1 MFDNINEI
9 IILIVVGLWSGIILS
24 WLYWRVRI
32 TDLEKIIGNLQSS
45 RDEKDVTLAEL
56 EILLHEQ
63 ETIVQV
69 INDQIHHKDEAIL
82 DLTSQNTIMVQSIKD
97 LKKEITNLQ
106 SLNQDF
112 SARIENSET
121 RVEALN
127 TSLAEKE
134 SEVVTYKARMKLMQ
148 DNLSIIP
155 GIGPKVSYLLRSTK
169 IDTFE
174 KLAATSV
181 ETIRE
186 IIERNNPNLLRI
198 IDPLTWPDHARLAI
212 DGNLVSISN
221 IKKNPKRS

>member
-1 MFDNINEI
+1 MFDNIIEI
-9 IILIVVGLWSGIILS
+9 IILLVVGLWSGIILS

-32 TDLEKIIGNLQSS
+32 SDLEKIIGNLQSS
-45 RDEKDVTLAEL
+45 GDEKDVTLTEL
-56 EILLHEQ
+56 ETLLHEQ

-69 INDQIHHKDEAIL
+69 LNDQMHQKDEAIL
-82 DLTSQNTIMVQSIKD
+82 DLTSKSAILVQSIND

-106 SLNQDF
+106 NLNQDL

-127 TSLAEKE
+127 TSLSERE
-134 SEVVTYKARMKLMQ
+134 SEVIACTVRMKLMQ

-155 GIGPKVSYLLRSTK
+155 GIGPKFSYLLRSAN

-181 ETIRE
+181 EKIRE
-186 IIERNNPNLLRI
+186 IIERDNPNLLRI
-198 IDPLTWPDHARLAI
+198 IDPSNWPDQARLVKE
-212 DGNLVSISN
+212 GNLDSLSN
-221 IKKNPKRS
+221 I